1 MKKTRSVRKAIDSEK
16 PIPGIT
22 LSPQQENELP
32 VESDLSPER
41 IVEGASATTAVLS
54 QILAQREA
62 LHQVR
67 DWGINE

>member
-1 MKKTRSVRKAIDSEK
+1 MKKSRWVDKAIGSGK
-16 PIPGIT
+16 PIHGIA
-22 LSPQQENELP
+22 LSPQPENKLP

-41 IVEGASATTAVLS
+41 IVDGASTTTTVLS
-54 QILAQREA
+54 QILAQREE

>member
-1 MKKTRSVRKAIDSEK
+1 MKRTRSVDNATDPGK
-16 PIPGIT
+16 PILGIT
-22 LSPQQENELP
+22 VSARKEDKLP

-41 IVEGASATTAVLS
+41 IVDGASATTAVLS